1 LITDLLAGF
10 VDIADD
16 VLADAIA
23 GALARLGR
31 SVDVDRITLSEA
43 DDETFR
49 VLHSWAAPGVKP
61 VPQAFKV
68 SQMPWYV
75 GQLRRGQTIAV
86 ARAEDLPPGAAHE
99 RVMMRRMGTKSH
111 LAIPLSIGRGLVGA
125 LSLGALRRHH
135 EWPEHLVRRVRLVG
149 QIFATALWR
158 KKSNERMA
166 RQEQELAHIARVAAV
181 GELVSILAHDLNQPL
196 SAILTNAQATR
207 RLIEHCG
214 AGPRETDEALA
225 DIADDASRAGEI
237 IRRLRTLL
245 RKGDP
250 SLGAVDVNRLLA
262 DSEPIVKAE
271 LREYEV
277 AANYDLAAG
286 LPLARGDAV
295 QLQQVLL
302 NLVSNA
308 CHAMSSIPRD
318 QRELLVRT
326 ARGSGERD
334 DGADLVRFD
343 ICDSG
348 PPVPREVFR
357 RLFEP
362 FFTTKATG
370 LGMGLAITRS
380 IIAAHHGRVWATQNP
395 RRGITVHVALPVCP

>member
-16 VLADAIA
+16 VVADAIA

-31 SVDVDRITLSEA
+31 SLDVDRITLSEA
-43 DDETFR
+43 DNETFR
-49 VLHSWAAPGVKP
+49 VLHSWAAPGAAP
-61 VPQAFKV
+61 VPQTFKV
-68 SQMPWYV
+68 LQMPWYV
-75 GQLRRGQTIAV
+75 RQLRRGQTLAV
-86 ARAEDLPPGAAHE
+86 SRAADLPPEAAHE
-99 RVMMRRMGTKSH
+99 REMMRRMGTRSH
-111 LAIPLSIGRGLVGA
+111 LAIPLSIGHGVVGA
-125 LSLGALRRHH
+125 LSLGALRRQH
-135 EWPEHLVRRVRLVG
+135 EWPDHLVRRLRLVG

-196 SAILTNAQATR
+196 AAILTNAQATR
-207 RLIEHCG
+207 RLIERCG

-225 DIADDASRAGEI
+225 DIADDATRAGEI
-237 IRRLRTLL
+237 IRRLRALL
-245 RKGDP
+245 RKSDP
-250 SLGAVDVNRLLA
+250 SLGAVDLNRLLA
-262 DSEPIVKAE
+262 DSDTIVAAE
-271 LREYEV
+271 VREHEV
-277 AANYDLAAG
+277 ALRFELAAG
-286 LPLARGDAV
+286 LPPVRADAV

-308 CHAMSSIPRD
+308 CHAMSAVPRE
-318 QRELLVRT
+318 QRELVIRT
-326 ARGSGERD
+326 ARGSGQGN
-334 DGADLVRFD
+334 DGQDLVRFE

-348 PPVPREVFR
+348 PPIAPDVFR
-357 RLFEP
+357 RFFEP
-362 FFTTKATG
+362 FFTTKPTG

-380 IIAAHHGRVWATQNP
+380 IVAAHRGRVWATQNA